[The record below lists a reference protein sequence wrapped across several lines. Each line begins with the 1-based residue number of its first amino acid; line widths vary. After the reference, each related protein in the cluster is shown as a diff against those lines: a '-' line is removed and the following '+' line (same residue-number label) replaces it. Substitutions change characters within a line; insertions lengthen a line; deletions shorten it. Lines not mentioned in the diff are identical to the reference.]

1 MLGDGARSHFVF
13 TTQILPKIADTKNAT
28 FTYVTGR
35 LGEGMRMPNVG
46 LMCIDYTCIYGLI
59 MVAQEEMKE
68 KPIRINEFRL
78 GLYVTREKQEL
89 ADECGMVLAG
99 LATTKGLAVK
109 EKLVRIAKEED
120 LATWH
125 QKLH

>member
-1 MLGDGARSHFVF
+1 
-13 TTQILPKIADTKNAT
+13 
-28 FTYVTGR
+28 
-35 LGEGMRMPNVG
+35 
-46 LMCIDYTCIYGLI
+46 MCIDYTCIYGLI

-99 LATTKGLAVK
+99 LATTKGLAVE
-109 EKLVRIAKEED
+109 EKLVRIAEEED
-120 LATWH
+120 LAMWH